1 MVKRARIR
9 LTINRKMEGDA
20 TVPKNYASDAD
31 VKNRVEVAPDGAAA
45 VIDSKLGPVTFTDKI
60 KAYYHTLITVVGGIL
75 VVLNQVLPATHIIP
89 GYGTQAAGYVSAAI
103 VFLTALVNALKSNE
117 TWVNAL

>member
-1 MVKRARIR
+1 MTQPQKRVR
-9 LTINRKMEGDA
+9 LTINRHVKKEEAVVSPSNTPTKQKQEIAPEGGA
-20 TVPKNYASDAD
+20 TVIETKP
-31 VKNRVEVAPDGAAA
+31 GT
-45 VIDSKLGPVTFTDKI
+45 VTFLDKI